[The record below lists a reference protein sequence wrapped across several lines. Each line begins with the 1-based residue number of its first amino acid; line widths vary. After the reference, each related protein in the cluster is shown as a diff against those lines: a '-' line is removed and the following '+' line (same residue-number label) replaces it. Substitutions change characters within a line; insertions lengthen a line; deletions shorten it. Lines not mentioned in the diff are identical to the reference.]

1 MFSVAFEDY
10 NAVQAVPMVLPENI
24 LQTEALGEFVLAF
37 VLVWGL
43 LLTSFFYNKWRLMLA
58 QRPVFIAPEGRTR
71 VSKQE
76 LKRPVK
82 CANCS
87 NPLKQLDS
95 ALVFAHMI
103 KPERVA
109 NKLVIV
115 QFLGWQCPNCQPQL
129 TGSGIHIRAY
139 TSRAGKFRECP
150 TCREL
155 TVVRTTVETL
165 IEPTIETEGKRRISF
180 RCYCCSYF
188 EEIDQPISRLYP
200 SKRSQDSSSSSD
212 SSSDS
217 SWDGCGGSDF
227 GTSDDFGGGDS
238 DGGGA
243 GGDW

>member
-10 NAVQAVPMVLPENI
+10 NAVHTVLMVLPKN
-24 LQTEALGEFVLAF
+24 LLLGEFVIVF
-37 VLVWGL
+37 VLGWSL
-43 LLTSFFYNKWRLMLA
+43 FLYNRWRLRLR
-58 QRPVFIAPEGRTR
+58 QRPVFIHPEGRTR
-71 VSKQE
+71 VSEQE

-95 ALVFAHMI
+95 ALVFAHLT

-109 NKLVIV
+109 NKLGSV

-180 RCYCCSYF
+180 RCYCCSYLQ
-188 EEIDQPISRLYP
+188 EIEQPISRLYP
-200 SKRSQDSSSSSD
+200 SKRNYANRYSSSSSD
-212 SSSDS
+212 CGCGS
-217 SWDGCGGSDF
+217 SWDGWDGGGDS
-227 GTSDDFGGGDS
+227 DFGGGDS
-238 DGGGA
+238 GGGGA